1 MRREPQASLTRLCSC
16 GKFISDVWAKD
27 RGCLVQ
33 RSVMFGPKISAL
45 CKEGEKGIVPKCT
58 KTCSE
63 RFGECPLF
71 SIHWA
76 QGLNPLKRLPPSI
89 DGHASIHR
97 RGHLYPWARPSLSM
111 GQAASIHGRARAN
124 GWSPWG
130 HTPND
135 LSSQEQSRPQ
145 GLSPHSLAKEPPSC
159 PPGIKLERAQTPN
172 RASPNHPQVP
182 APPPIRGQPHPPQGP
197 APSSCAS

>member
-1 MRREPQASLTRLCSC
+1 
-16 GKFISDVWAKD
+16 
-27 RGCLVQ
+27 
-33 RSVMFGPKISAL
+33 MFGPKISTL

-97 RGHLYPWARPSLSM
+97 RGHLYPWARRRLSM
-111 GQAASIHGRARAN
+111 AEHVPMDGAHGD
-124 GWSPWG
+124 
-130 HTPND
+130 TPRMIPG
-135 LSSQEQSRPQ
+135 LQGGTAVRPQ
-145 GLSPHSLAKEPPSC
+145 PRLPACNGRDRRIGTRRKVAVVMTEASF
-159 PPGIKLERAQTPN
+159 PPGVVIARKIEKEESGARLKMR
-172 RASPNHPQVP
+172 
-182 APPPIRGQPHPPQGP
+182 
-197 APSSCAS
+197 

>member
-33 RSVMFGPKISAL
+33 RSVMFGPKISTL

-97 RGHLYPWARPSLSM
+97 RGHLYPWARRRLSM
-111 GQAASIHGRARAN
+111 AEHVPMDGAHGD
-124 GWSPWG
+124 
-130 HTPND
+130 TPRMIPG
-135 LSSQEQSRPQ
+135 LQGGTAVRPQ
-145 GLSPHSLAKEPPSC
+145 PRLPACNGRDRCRHRQENRKRGVGRTIEDAMNAPEAPTEAPRPHSVRMDGHESA
-159 PPGIKLERAQTPN
+159 PN
-172 RASPNHPQVP
+172 
-182 APPPIRGQPHPPQGP
+182 
-197 APSSCAS
+197 